1 MNRVLLI
8 EDNADLAAG
17 IEYNLR
23 REGLDVRIEET
34 GEQGLQAVASWR
46 PGVVILDLMLP
57 GIDGYE
63 VLQTMRSRGDRTP
76 VLILTARGEE
86 ADRIHGFR
94 LDADQFVTKPFG
106 LLELIERVKSLL
118 RRGEDAASRPKLSF
132 GDVEVDVEARTI
144 TRVGQMVTVT
154 PRAYELLLALIR
166 RDGRCATRLELLRE
180 VWGHRGAVLTRTVDA
195 HIAELRRKLE
205 EDPANPKHIVTVW
218 KSGYRLQR

>member
-23 REGLDVRIEET
+23 REGLDVRVEET
-34 GEQGLQAVASWR
+34 GEQGLEAVALWR